1 MKFVLSVLRRQ
12 ADGGNSVQHV
22 GDFGRQEDAI
32 AAAKQVVDAVLM
44 RTHAAGM
51 SAPEL
56 LENYRAAAE
65 TPYISRDDEGTMSAG
80 SFNHFQYAKARS
92 EEICAAAPR

>member
-1 MKFVLSVLRRQ
+1 MRFVLSVMLRHGDR
-12 ADGGNSVQHV
+12 GNSVQHV
-22 GDFGRQEDAI
+22 GDYARQEDAI
-32 AAAKQVVDAVLM
+32 TAAKQVVDAVLM

-51 SAPEL
+51 TAPEL
-56 LENYRAAAE
+56 LERYRAAAE

-80 SFNHFQYAKARS
+80 SFNHFQYAKSRS